1 MFNYKIYKNKNN
13 YYYSFKIQ
21 LINHQQQGGKINS
34 SLTQVNININ
44 IKIIIILDS
53 KLNLKINLKQ
63 DLNLI

>member
-13 YYYSFKIQ
+13 YYYNFKIQ
-21 LINHQQQGGKINS
+21 LINHQQGGKINS

-44 IKIIIILDS
+44 IKITIILDS